1 MARHYIEDTIAE
13 NLKRYYCCS
22 REDLKQYHARLLSD
36 ITNNAQGSTA
46 YRGRI
51 NGTETIEQLGHLPM
65 TPWSDIEQAIERD
78 GFDKVYMSKPAKF
91 WQTSGYS
98 GKPKKIFYGERD
110 IEGMHMSILEMLFV
124 TGAFESGMSIWNIG
138 VADPYLPGTLFDDC
152 FSKYTDIARTP
163 VSYLSEAAT
172 DEDGFVKTLIMVS
185 KARGIN
191 ILIAYPVVYYLIAM
205 SASRPE
211 WLEGKVMDAFS
222 RLMVLPFR
230 VMPGAISKAFA
241 RFYLRKIDY
250 ANIRNVLDT
259 AKIGYVF
266 GESLDP
272 YQPYI
277 DEHYPSVTFFNILG
291 STEMLLQ
298 AFQAVPDTDDLSVVL
313 KNYIPEIA
321 SVEDIEAAKNDPAR
335 RLKAIPW
342 YEWKKGMRG
351 ELVITRPGECL
362 PLIRYPTG
370 DYVEVIDPAHTVN
383 VNRGSVSYDIT
394 LPSIRVLSRTMDLV
408 DFEAPDQSGAFFG
421 FKFYSKNLS
430 DAMQRVGN
438 IKWWEFYKL
447 HGSPGRYMLW
457 VVPEMDVKDIAA
469 FRKAIIAS
477 LVDEKEDHA
486 VSFSL
491 AKELDVLDIIVA
503 RPDAYGEIEKTIRQR
518 TRERQP
524 LGRVKPRHIHTLSDE
539 EEFDRIVNEKKRGP
553 EGPVL
558 FTPPRLWLRRP
569 SSLPPAHLPTSRRN
583 RRISACCYT
592 CRWQCKRASH

>member
-1 MARHYIEDTIAE
+1 MTGRNIEDILAE
-13 NLKRYYCCS
+13 NVKRSYCCS
-22 REDLKQYHARLLSD
+22 YEDFREYHAKMLAA
-36 ITNNAQGSTA
+36 ITESAQQSPV

-51 NGTETIEQLGHLPM
+51 KKAETLEQLADLPM
-65 TPWSDIEQAIERD
+65 TVWKDVEDAVEKD
-78 GFDKVYMSKPAKF
+78 GLENVLLAKPVKF

-98 GKPKKIFYGERD
+98 GMPKKVYCGEKD
-110 IEGMHMSILEMLFV
+110 IESMHMSILEMLYV
-124 TGAFESGMSIWNIG
+124 TGAFEKEMSIWNIG

-152 FSKYTDIARTP
+152 FRKYIAMARTR
-163 VSYLSEAAT
+163 VSYYSEAAT
-172 DEDGFVKTLIMVS
+172 DEDGFVKTLNMISQV
-185 KARGIN
+185 RGIN

-205 SASRPE
+205 SSAQPE
-211 WLEGKVMDAFS
+211 WLESKVIDGFC

-230 VMPGAISKAFA
+230 VLPAAFGKAFA
-241 RFYLRKIDY
+241 KYYLRNVDY
-250 ANIRNVLDT
+250 AHIKNILET

-277 DEHYPSVTFFNILG
+277 RDHYPSTTFFNILG
-291 STEMLLQ
+291 STEMLVQ
-298 AFQAVPDTDDLSVVL
+298 AFQATPDSDGLSVVL

-321 SVEDIEAAKNDPAR
+321 SVEDVEAAKNDPAR
-335 RLKAIPW
+335 KLKAVPW

-370 DYVEVIDPAHTVN
+370 DYVEVVDPARTVT
-383 VNRGSVSYDIT
+383 VVREGVRYDIT
-394 LPSIRVLSRTMDLV
+394 LPLIKILSRTMDMV

-438 IKWWEFYKL
+438 VKWWEFYKL

-457 VVPEMDVKDIAA
+457 VVPEKEVGDMAA

-477 LVDEKEDHA
+477 LLDEKEDHA

-491 AKELDVLDIIVA
+491 AKELDVLDVIVA
-503 RPDAYGEIEKTIRQR
+503 RPDAYGEIEKTIQQR
-518 TRERQP
+518 IREHQP
-524 LGRVKPRHIHTLSDE
+524 LGRVKPRHIYNVKDE
-539 EEFDRIVNEKKRGP
+539 TEYSRIVEEKK
-553 EGPVL
+553 
-558 FTPPRLWLRRP
+558 
-569 SSLPPAHLPTSRRN
+569 
-583 RRISACCYT
+583 
-592 CRWQCKRASH
+592 KRA